1 MTQEFSLQPKILFNE
16 NSIESIKDI
25 DCKNVFIVTDS
36 IMKQLGFVDK
46 IIGILNEKEIKNTV
60 VFSDVKP
67 DPDIA
72 MITQGMNEMD
82 KFEFDAVIAVGGG
95 SVIDA
100 CKAIMYCLDKLKKS
114 KGQDFKK
121 PTFVAV
127 PSTSGTGSEV
137 TAFSV
142 IKIGSEKLVLVDEWM
157 LPDIAILDPIFVK
170 SVPNFITA
178 DTGMDVL
185 CHALEAY
192 VSTNASDFTDAL
204 SEKAVKLV
212 FKYLVEAYK
221 DGNNKEAREKMH
233 SASCMAGIAFTNASL
248 GINHSLAHSLGGIFK
263 IAHGRANALL
273 LPHIVEYNS
282 SMNKNN
288 KNEVMKKYAN
298 LARELNLP
306 AVTDK
311 QGVQS
316 LIRAIKLLKDKMN
329 MPKSIKDLKID
340 INDFKN
346 ELDTLS
352 TLAINDSCTPTN
364 PIEPTLED
372 IKDIY
377 MKAYE
382 GK

>member
-114 KGQDFKK
+114 KGQDFNK

-298 LARELNLP
+298 IARELNLP

-329 MPKSIKDLKID
+329 MPKSIKDLNID

-377 MKAYE
+377 MKVYE

>member
-72 MITQGMNEMD
+72 MVTQGMNEMD

-100 CKAIMYCLDKLKKS
+100 AKAIMYCLDKLKKS

-298 LARELNLP
+298 LARELDLP

-340 INDFKN
+340 INNFKN

-364 PIEPTLED
+364 PIVPTLED

-377 MKAYE
+377 MKAYQ
-382 GK
+382 G

>member
-1 MTQEFSLQPKILFNE
+1 MIQEFSLQPKILFNE
-16 NSIESIKDI
+16 NSIETIKDI
-25 DCKNVFIVTDS
+25 KCKNVFIVTDS

-46 IIGILNEKEIKNTV
+46 IIDILNEKENKNIV

-82 KFEFDAVIAVGGG
+82 KFDIDTVIAVGGG

-100 CKAIMYCLDKLKKS
+100 AKAIMYCLDKLKKS
-114 KGQDFKK
+114 KGESYKK
-121 PTFVAV
+121 PKFIAV

-204 SEKAVKLV
+204 SEKAIKLV
-212 FKYLVEAYK
+212 FENLVQAYK

-273 LPHIVEYNS
+273 LPYIVEYNS

-288 KNEVMKKYAN
+288 KNDVMKKYAN

-306 AVTDK
+306 AITDK

-316 LIRAIKLLKDKMN
+316 LIRAIKSLKDKMKI
-329 MPKSIKDLKID
+329 PRSIRELNISLV
-340 INDFKN
+340 DFEK

-364 PIEPTLED
+364 PIVPTLED

-377 MKAYE
+377 IKAFE